1 MPSRRAAVH
10 CGQGATP
17 WRLAEKVRSDSLYG
31 NRARAISRRERHQE
45 SWEPATMVMDL
56 SAQMMQATVQLEQP
70 LGDGT
75 RTVGTGFLI
84 TETTPDGKPHTI
96 LVTANHVFD
105 KMPKSNARIGYRFA
119 NADGSW
125 SYSPQ
130 SLKIRDAQGH
140 PLWTHHPSR
149 DVAAIA
155 ITAPAAFTK
164 AAIPE
169 DYLAADDTFS
179 KYQVGAGDQMMT
191 LGFPLGLAANSAG
204 FPILRAG
211 RVASYPI
218 APAKIFPTFLL
229 DFSVFPG
236 NSGGPVF
243 MSGPARHTAAGDN
256 GQSSQDVE
264 FIAGLLTQQVELN
277 SERLDIGIVTNAR
290 FIRETIALI
299 KDPAAPVTEVASQEP
314 ISGAKAA
321 SAEEAARPE

>member
-1 MPSRRAAVH
+1 
-10 CGQGATP
+10 
-17 WRLAEKVRSDSLYG
+17 
-31 NRARAISRRERHQE
+31 
-45 SWEPATMVMDL
+45 MVMDL
-56 SAQMMQATVQLEQP
+56 SAQLMQATVQLEQP

-84 TETTPDGKPHTI
+84 TEITPDGRPHTI

-105 KMPKSNARIGYRFA
+105 KMPGANARVGYRIA
-119 NADGSW
+119 NPDGSW

-140 PLWTHHPSR
+140 ALWTHHPSR
-149 DVAAIA
+149 DVAAIP
-155 ITAPAAFTK
+155 ITAPEAFAK

-191 LGFPLGLAANSAG
+191 LGFPRGLAANSAG

-243 MSGPARHTAAGDN
+243 MSGPARHAMDAN
-256 GQSSQDVE
+256 GQGGQDVE

-290 FIRETIALI
+290 FIRETIGLI
-299 KDPAAPVTEVASQEP
+299 RDPNAPVTDVAANEGA